1 MPELPE
7 IETIRRAL
15 EPRIRG
21 RCVRGVEVLWAGAVQ
36 VPSPEALDRALS
48 GRTVEGVD
56 RRGKYLLIRLTGGGV
71 LILHLRMTGVLLLR
85 NDGEPPNAHTRAI
98 FRFDGGVT
106 LHFDDSR
113 KFGRIWLVDEERSV
127 LGKLGPEPLDGGFDS
142 KKLGAVLGGRRVPI
156 KALLCDQT
164 AVAGI
169 GNMWADEILFESGI
183 HPHKTA
189 GDLRGSEVARLH
201 RAIRTVLQR
210 GIEQMGASVNTYRRP
225 DGRPGTAQAGF
236 RVAHRRGESCPH
248 CGASL
253 GYIKIRGRGTCFC
266 PQCQKE

>member
-15 EPRIRG
+15 EPRLAG
-21 RCVRGVEVLWAGAVQ
+21 RRICGAEVFWPGAVQ
-36 VPSPEALDRALS
+36 APSPESLCLRLT
-48 GRTVEGVD
+48 GRTVHAVG
-56 RRGKYLLIRLTGGGV
+56 RRGKYLLVRLTGGGV
-71 LILHLRMTGVLLLR
+71 LILHLGMTGVLLLR

-127 LGKLGPEPLDGGFDS
+127 LGKLGPEPLDEGFDPV
-142 KKLGAVLGGRRVPI
+142 KLGALLKGRCVPI
-156 KALLCDQT
+156 KALLCDQA

-183 HPHKTA
+183 HPRKPA
-189 GDLRGSEVARLH
+189 GGLGRSEVVRLH
-201 RAIRTVLQR
+201 RAIRAVLGR
-210 GIEQMGASVNTYRRP
+210 GIVQMGASVSTYRRP
-225 DGRPGTAQAGF
+225 DGLPGTAQAGF
-236 RVAHRRGESCPH
+236 RVAHRRGGSCPR
-248 CGASL
+248 CGAPL
-253 GYIKIRGRGTCFC
+253 GYVKIRGRGTCFC
-266 PQCQKE
+266 PPCQKE